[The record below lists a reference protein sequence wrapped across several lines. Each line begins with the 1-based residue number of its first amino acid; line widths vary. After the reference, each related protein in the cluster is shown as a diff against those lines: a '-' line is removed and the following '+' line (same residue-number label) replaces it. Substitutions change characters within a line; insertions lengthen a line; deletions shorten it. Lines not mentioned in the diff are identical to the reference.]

1 MNPLDAFTDYL
12 ESEKHYSKHT
22 VTGYLK
28 DIRDFETFILQ
39 EELAEGLLS
48 VTRER
53 LGRYYISH
61 LSDQNYSKKS
71 IARKV
76 SSLRSFYE
84 FLRKRDMIPTNVF
97 LTVSSPRIEKKL
109 PKTIADDE
117 IEALFGHIDRYDSL
131 GFRDYLL
138 LDLLFSCGL
147 RASEVTTMTIK
158 DVQLGQKQ
166 ILIHG
171 KGSKDRY
178 VPLHDRL
185 TDDFRH
191 YLTYIRPLLLSK
203 GKSLDETRVFIS
215 YKGTALSVRGLQY
228 VLKKL
233 IRNAGETYRIHPHML
248 RHAFATTLLDHGADL
263 RVVQELLGHE
273 HLKST
278 QIYTHVSNERI
289 KEKYQVAHPRS
300 IKK

>member
-1 MNPLDAFTDYL
+1 MKPLNAFKDYL
-12 ESEKHYSKHT
+12 ETEKHYSEHT
-22 VTGYLK
+22 VKSYLK
-28 DIRDFETFILQ
+28 DVSDFAAFIRK
-39 EELAEGLLS
+39 EELEEDLLS
-48 VTRER
+48 VRRER
-53 LGRYYISH
+53 LGRYYISY
-61 LSDQNYSKKS
+61 LNDQDYSKKS

-76 SSLRSFYE
+76 SALRTFYE
-84 FLRKRDMIPTNVF
+84 FLHKRGMVEKNIF
-97 LTVSSPRIEKKL
+97 LTVSAPRIDRKL
-109 PKTIADDE
+109 PKRIADEE
-117 IEALFGHIDRYDSL
+117 IEALFTHIDRYDSL

-147 RASEVTTMTIK
+147 RASEITAMTTK
-158 DVQLGQKQ
+158 DVQLGQKR

-178 VPLHDRL
+178 VPLHDQL
-185 TDDFRH
+185 VADFKH

-203 GKSLDETRVFIS
+203 GSALDENRVFIS

-233 IRNAGETYRIHPHML
+233 IRAAGETYRIHPHML

-289 KEKYQVAHPRS
+289 REKYRVAHPRS
-300 IKK
+300 VKK